1 MTENNEDQTAGRGS
15 ATGFLLQIA
24 FALIV
29 VGLLLAYG
37 STFTVSEGNNAI
49 VTRFGDP
56 VRTKTEPGLWCKW
69 PWPIEQVHT
78 IDTRHRYFN
87 TPFTATFTKDRK
99 NVILESYVVWRVE
112 NPLLFFQ
119 SLGTPE
125 AAEQK
130 LDGMVAAGKNFHM
143 GNYELTSL
151 VSTTRGEI
159 KTDEIE
165 AAILKD
171 VQGPALEKFGIG
183 VEQIGIK
190 RIAYPEE
197 NISSVLEQM
206 RAERQSEAGE
216 LRAKGK
222 KEAQRIR
229 DEGLVKEAEILR
241 TGREE
246 AGKILGA
253 AEKEAA
259 EIYAQAH
266 RLDPEFYRFWR
277 SMQVIKKTLGAKA
290 TVILRNDQEPFN
302 QLFPASIPKAT
313 RPLVD
318 PLRGKVDGAAAR
330 ETTRGTTP

>member
-1 MTENNEDQTAGRGS
+1 MTENNDDQANGRGS
-15 ATGFLLQIA
+15 VAGFLLQIV

-37 STFTVSEGNNAI
+37 STFTVSEGSNAI
-49 VTRFGDP
+49 VTQFGKP
-56 VRTKTEPGLWCKW
+56 VRTITEPGLQGKW
-69 PWPIEQVHT
+69 PWPIEQVHP
-78 IDTRHRYFN
+78 IDTRYRYFN
-87 TPFTATFTKDRK
+87 TPLTATFTKDRK
-99 NVILESYVVWRVE
+99 NVILESYVVWRVDD
-112 NPLLFFQ
+112 PLKFFQ

-151 VSTTRGEI
+151 VSTEPGQI

-171 VQGPALEKFGIG
+171 VQGPALEKFGIS
-183 VEQIGIK
+183 VNQIGIK

-197 NISSVLEQM
+197 NISSVLDQM
-206 RAERQSEAGE
+206 RAERKAEAGE
-216 LRAKGK
+216 LRAKGT
-222 KEAQRIR
+222 KEAKRITN
-229 DEGLVKEAEILR
+229 EGLVEEAEILR

-266 RLDPEFYRFWR
+266 QLDPEFYSFWR
-277 SMQVIKKTLGAKA
+277 SMQVIKKMLGAKA

-302 QLFPASIPKAT
+302 RLFQTSVPKTT

-318 PLRGKVDGAAAR
+318 PLRGKVDGVPAR
-330 ETTRGTTP
+330 GATP